1 MDNSLPVP
9 FFGLNI
15 EASDVMSCSGSCVDA
30 EEATIIYNGFLFSA
44 NSYMDCHFSLPEN
57 RDKAKMH
64 SMKLS
69 FYIEK
74 KSFLGNVTM
83 DEDDL
88 RE

>member
-1 MDNSLPVP
+1 M
-9 FFGLNI
+9 
-15 EASDVMSCSGSCVDA
+15 GSCVDT

-44 NSYMDCHFSLPEN
+44 NSYQDCFFSIPEN
-57 RDKAKMH
+57 RSERLH

-83 DEDDL
+83 EEDEL
-88 RE
+88 KE